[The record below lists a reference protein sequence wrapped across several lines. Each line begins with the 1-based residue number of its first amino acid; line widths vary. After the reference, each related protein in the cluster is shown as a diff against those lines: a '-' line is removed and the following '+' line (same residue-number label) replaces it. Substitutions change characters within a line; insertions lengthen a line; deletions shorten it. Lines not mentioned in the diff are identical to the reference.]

1 MYLAG
6 VTGLMTGV
14 GTPPLPI
21 GSQHMSGRHTPSS
34 EPTPRRRWLFVLT
47 AVVVVTAVVS
57 TVLIAGM
64 RRDGSSAK
72 AGAATPCA
80 HSVTLNVLA
89 SPSIAKPVQQV
100 ATAWLASPDVPLH
113 NGCLHVTVTPRDD
126 ATAEAQLASGAAP
139 TTTTWIPNSTVWAN
153 RLATDLSRAGAP
165 TSTMSVDG
173 SVASSPVVFVAPAG
187 AAATTISPA
196 SLAGAAATGKAPFSL
211 PDPLTNAEG
220 VLSLQLLRTLSP
232 GTSPAALRN
241 AIGLMVVLGTSTVP
255 NAQTAYSAAAAAATT
270 ASAASASPA
279 AKPFVASEQ
288 SVIAANTAA
297 GHPVASAVYPAG
309 GVESLDFP
317 AVQISRTGDD
327 PLLTSTAASFDKVL
341 AAVTAQRIFA
351 NYGLR
356 DPQGDPIPGASA
368 SRATAASATAVGSA
382 TVHTLPAPS
391 AGDTANILRLWS
403 AATEASH
410 TLAVIDVSGSM
421 AEGAGDGRSKIQ
433 VAAAAAAGAVNY
445 FPDSSAF
452 GLWAFSSGKANGLPY
467 QELAPLK
474 ALGSRSGVG
483 GQRQAL
489 QAAAAELPSVVGG
502 STGLYDTALA
512 AFEDVRNTYDP
523 SKVNSVVLLT
533 DGQNDYPQGLTLT
546 QLLTKLR
553 ALVDPARPVP
563 IITVGIGGQAD
574 IPTLQQISAV
584 TGGKTYVVRKPAE
597 IRDVFLDAML
607 QRQCRPDC
615 GN

>member
-1 MYLAG
+1 
-6 VTGLMTGV
+6 
-14 GTPPLPI
+14 
-21 GSQHMSGRHTPSS
+21 MSGRHAPSS
-34 EPTPRRRWLFVLT
+34 ESKPRRRWLFVLT
-47 AVVVVTAVVS
+47 AVVVVTAVIS

-64 RRDGSSAK
+64 RRDGSSAR

-100 ATAWLASPDVPLH
+100 ADAWMASPDAPLR
-113 NGCLHVTVTPRDD
+113 NGCLHIAVTARDD
-126 ATAEAQLASGAAP
+126 AAAEAQLASGAAP
-139 TTTTWIPNSTVWAN
+139 STTTWIPNSTVWAD
-153 RLATDLSRAGAP
+153 RLATDLSLAGAP

-173 SVASSPVVFVAPAG
+173 SVASSPIVFVAPAG
-187 AAATTISPA
+187 AAATTINPA
-196 SLAGAAATGKAPFSL
+196 ALAASAATGTAPFSL

-220 VLSLQLLRTLSP
+220 VLGLQLLRNLAP

-241 AIGLMVVLGTSTVP
+241 AIGLMVVLGTSSQPSVQ
-255 NAQTAYSAAAAAATT
+255 AAYA
-270 ASAASASPA
+270 AASASGATATSGATANPA
-279 AKPFVASEQ
+279 AKPFLASEQ

-327 PLLTSTAASFDKVL
+327 PLLTTTAAAFDKVL

-356 DPQGDPIPGASA
+356 DPQGDPIPGVTASA
-368 SRATAASATAVGSA
+368 ATSQAAAVGSA
-382 TVHTLPAPS
+382 TVRTLPAPS
-391 AGDTANILRLWS
+391 AADTADILRLWS
-403 AATEASH
+403 AATQASH

-421 AEGAGDGRSKIQ
+421 ADAAGNGRSKIQ

-474 ALGSRSGVG
+474 TLGSRTGTA

-489 QAAAAELPSVVGG
+489 VRRRPRSCRASSEAAPRCTTPRWPRSRTSATP
-502 STGLYDTALA
+502 TT
-512 AFEDVRNTYDP
+512 
-523 SKVNSVVLLT
+523 
-533 DGQNDYPQGLTLT
+533 
-546 QLLTKLR
+546 R
-553 ALVDPARPVP
+553 AR
-563 IITVGIGGQAD
+563 
-574 IPTLQQISAV
+574 
-584 TGGKTYVVRKPAE
+584 
-597 IRDVFLDAML
+597 
-607 QRQCRPDC
+607 
-615 GN
+615 